1 MNNFGTIFKF
11 ELAKIFKK
19 RVTMITL
26 LVLIGLNF
34 LSWLN
39 FLMRT
44 ESTRM
49 VVEDDGKTVISKE
62 NTISGYER
70 MVLLRENAKKLD
82 GMFLDETMI
91 KKSLES
97 DTDMYGINEY
107 AVMREFVL
115 SAILSDTY
123 QIPESAEALYFDW
136 KQRVVKSAVDDY
148 GANEKD
154 IAALNDRIN
163 SLDTPFRYTYGVGW
177 EVILGNMLTLGVET
191 ALAVAVVLSTVFS
204 DEHRRKTDAIILCTK
219 KGRSTVY
226 YAKILAS
233 ALFGICVNLI
243 SVIME
248 FFFANFFWGLDGFDG
263 MIQFF
268 LTRSSVTISVGEAT
282 LLLLAISF
290 VAAVLESIFVA
301 MLSECTNNGVVTMAI
316 MTCLVIATQTV
327 NIPVNLRTLS
337 MLWGIMPT
345 SIIAYWGLEDMRLFF
360 GKIYNYQMAFIL
372 FVFFSVVFYYIGKRR
387 YIHYEVDG
395 R

>member
-26 LVLIGLNF
+26 LVIIVLNL

-39 FLMRT
+39 FLMGT
-44 ESTRM
+44 ESTRV

-70 MVLLRENAKKLD
+70 MVRLRENAKKLD

-107 AVMREFVL
+107 AVMREFVF

-148 GANEKD
+148 DANEKD

-163 SLDTPFRYTYGVGW
+163 SLDTPFRYTYDFGW

-233 ALFGICVNLI
+233 ALFGICVNFI
-243 SVIME
+243 SVIMA
-248 FFFANFFWGLDGFDG
+248 FFFANLFWGLDGFDG
-263 MIQFF
+263 MIQFS

>member
-1 MNNFGTIFKF
+1 MNNFGPVFRF
-11 ELAKIFKK
+11 ELAKIWKK
-19 RVTMITL
+19 RVTLITL
-26 LVLIGLNF
+26 LVIIVLSLF
-34 LSWLN
+34 SWLN
-39 FLMRT
+39 FLMST
-44 ESTRM
+44 ESTRV
-49 VVEDDGKTVISKE
+49 VVEDDGKTVISNE

-70 MVLLRENAKKLD
+70 MVRLRDNAKKLD

-97 DTDMYGINEY
+97 NTDMFGINEY
-107 AVMREFVL
+107 AVMREFVI
-115 SAILSDTY
+115 SAIMSDTY

-136 KQRVVKSAVDDY
+136 KESVIKNAVDDY
-148 GANEKD
+148 GANEND
-154 IAALNDRIN
+154 IAALKDRIN
-163 SLDTPFRYTYGVGW
+163 SLDTPFRYTYGFGW

-191 ALAVAVVLSTVFS
+191 ALALAVVLSTVFS

-233 ALFGICVNLI
+233 ALFGIGVNLI
-243 SVIME
+243 SVIMA
-248 FFFANFFWGLDGFDG
+248 FFFANLFWGLDGFDG
-263 MIQFF
+263 MIQFS
-268 LTRSSVTISVGEAT
+268 LTRSSVTLSVGEAT

-327 NIPVNLRTLS
+327 SIPVNLRTLS

-372 FVFFSVVFYYIGKRR
+372 FVLFSVVFFYIGKRR
-387 YIHYEVDG
+387 YNHYEVGG